1 MSLPQISARSRCFCL
16 W

>member
-1 MSLPQISARSRCFCL
+1 MSLPQISARSRCLCL